1 MLLIVDGNF
10 ILGLLNCMGMADVSS
25 VSEVC
30 VASIF
35 RECGRV
41 SVGYRFENN
50 GWEEVGVDASSKS
63 IGRKGWES
71 CETGRF
77 KDHGVNPKVRANEIR

>member
-1 MLLIVDGNF
+1 M
-10 ILGLLNCMGMADVSS
+10 DVGDVVS

-35 RECGRV
+35 RECGRF
-41 SVGYRFENN
+41 SVGYYFEKN
-50 GWEEVGVDASSKS
+50 GWEGVGVDASSES
-63 IGRKGWES
+63 IQSEGWES

-77 KDHGVNPKVRANEIR
+77 KGHGVKPKVRANEIR